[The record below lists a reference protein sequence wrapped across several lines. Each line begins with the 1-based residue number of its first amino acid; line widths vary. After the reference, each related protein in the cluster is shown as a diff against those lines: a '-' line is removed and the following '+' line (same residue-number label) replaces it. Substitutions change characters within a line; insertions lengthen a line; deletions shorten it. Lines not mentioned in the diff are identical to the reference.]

1 MSVVSSVCCYCGTG
15 CGVLIET
22 DAGKIAGV
30 RGDPAH
36 PANRGK
42 LCTKGAT
49 LHLAAR
55 ASGRALVPE
64 LRTERAALRSRV
76 D

>member
-15 CGVLIET
+15 CGVLIEA
-22 DAGKIAGV
+22 DAGKITGV

-49 LHLAAR
+49 LALSAR
-55 ASGRALVPE
+55 NSG
-64 LRTERAALRSRV
+64 
-76 D
+76 

>member
-1 MSVVSSVCCYCGTG
+1 
-15 CGVLIET
+15 VLIEA

-49 LHLAAR
+49 L
-55 ASGRALVPE
+55 ALSAQGSCGSCVPE
-64 LRTERAALRSRV
+64 LKRLLAGNRTAA
-76 D
+76 

>member
-1 MSVVSSVCCYCGTG
+1 MPVVSSVCCYCGTG
-15 CGVLIET
+15 CGVLIEAE
-22 DAGKIAGV
+22 AGVITGV

-36 PANRGK
+36 PANFGK

-49 LHLAAR
+49 LHLSAQ

-64 LRTERAALRSRV
+64 LRTDRTAPR
-76 D
+76 